1 LVWNLLS
8 LAHLDFYLGVKRGHP
23 LNANSYWR
31 STAPPKMGRIKRD
44 ALRDFAIK
52 EYNEVVWQDRDQK
65 AQLDRDLLE
74 TLKYEIEI
82 MPKAA
87 EEGSD
92 DMFCVC
98 LRDDDIL

>member
-1 LVWNLLS
+1 
-8 LAHLDFYLGVKRGHP
+8 
-23 LNANSYWR
+23 
-31 STAPPKMGRIKRD
+31 MGRIKRD

-52 EYNEVVWQDRDQK
+52 EYNEIVSQDRDQK

-74 TLKYEIEI
+74 TLKYEIEV

-87 EEGSD
+87 GEGSD

-98 LRDDDIL
+98 LRDDDIQ